1 MPCRQALANRAMH
14 EGIHGKEPTMTQEIQ
29 NKANIVNSAEL
40 KELLG
45 PPPVLSSE
53 NAKAYDEIAAR
64 LMECFGP
71 RDFMEQLLIKQ
82 LVDDTWDSMRY
93 ARHKSLGIER
103 KARQLREF
111 QAKRAKALAQ
121 MRRSGSAPYPATELG
136 RMYELEDTVE
146 NTVNDVDAILDRPTA
161 ELDHARALEKS
172 IVYHLQLDQ
181 LLNTAVARR
190 DDALEQL
197 ERYRR
202 GSGKR
207 LRKTS
212 EEIIDAEYNVVAQSK
227 DLAPPLVPSSEG
239 SP

>member
-1 MPCRQALANRAMH
+1 MMV
-14 EGIHGKEPTMTQEIQ
+14 IHRKEPGMTQELQ
-29 NKANIVNSAEL
+29 NKANIINSAEL

-53 NAKAYDEIAAR
+53 DMKAYDEILAR

-82 LVDDTWDSMRY
+82 WVDENWETMRY
-93 ARHKSLGIER
+93 ARHKTLGIER
-103 KARQLREF
+103 KARQFREF
-111 QAKRAKALAQ
+111 QAKRAKAQAQ
-121 MRRSGSAPYPATELG
+121 TQRVGSAPYPANELG
-136 RMYELEDTVE
+136 RMHELEDKIE
-146 NTVNDVDAILDRPTA
+146 NTANDVDAILDRPTA

-181 LLNTAVARR
+181 LLNTAVVRR
-190 DDALEQL
+190 NDVLEQL

-207 LRKTS
+207 RKAD
-212 EEIIDAEYNVVAQSK
+212 EIIDVEFKDVAEISK
-227 DLAPPLVPSSEG
+227 DPAPPLVPSSED
-239 SP
+239 SQ